1 MWNHYQLIK
10 VKISWKMLEIIDPF
24 PPLKLILAADTLSTT
39 YASDYNII
47 GIVKTL
53 SPYLICTFA
62 PPYIC

>member
-1 MWNHYQLIK
+1 
-10 VKISWKMLEIIDPF
+10 MLEIIDPF

-47 GIVKTL
+47 GIVNTL
-53 SPYLICTFA
+53 SFYFICTFA